1 MTMICELLIR
11 LKLQYI
17 YLETSNNSFAVIG
30 FVLNCV
36 LHDNLMKYLYAQ
48 VTILTSLVFLSSLVN
63 TQLFYKKTD
72 LLPMFGYTFIFEYP
86 ENLLSNAT
94 DTGNDALL
102 RKMEPA

>member
-11 LKLQYI
+11 PKLQYI
-17 YLETSNNSFAVIG
+17 YLETSNNSFAGIG

-36 LHDNLMKYLYAQ
+36 SHDNLMKYLYAQ
-48 VTILTSLVFLSSLVN
+48 VTILTSLVFLSVLVN
-63 TQLFYKKTD
+63 TQLFYQKIS
-72 LLPMFGYTFIFEYP
+72 LLPMFGYIFIFDYP
-86 ENLLSNAT
+86 ENLLYNAT